1 MAIDEWAAEK
11 KSKLADEATKKGR
24 IFFSGERRGEEFNRG
39 CDHIHGLLV
48 DSHRLYASGSFS
60 TSTFLSIT
68 AIEETAKLEIAIYRQ
83 EGRTAPASNRHGDA
97 LFNHKSKHLIAL
109 QEVITIGDRLPKAIG
124 EQRVRELLD
133 MAETGDLLNL
143 REFALYIDSVDGAF
157 ICPGERISQSM
168 SREILLL
175 ALEVWDDRLV
185 GYSEHTYELDKELMQ
200 IFEDAAASIRT
211 LPPSPPAVL
220 P

>member
-1 MAIDEWAAEK
+1 MAIDEEAAQK
-11 KSKLADEATKKGR
+11 KLKLADEATKKGK
-24 IFFSGERRGEEFNRG
+24 IFFSGERRGEEFNHG

-48 DSHRLYASGSFS
+48 DSYRLYAAGSFS

-83 EGRTAPASNRHGDA
+83 EEQTAPVSNRYGDA

-109 QEVITIGDRLPKAIG
+109 QEVITIGDRLPKAIS

-133 MAETGDLLNL
+133 MAETGDLLYL
-143 REFALYIDSVDGAF
+143 RESALYIDSLNGSF
-157 ICPGERISQSM
+157 ICPSERVSQSA

-185 GYSEHTYELDKELMQ
+185 GYSEHTYELNKGLMK
-200 IFEDAAASIRT
+200 IFEDVS
-211 LPPSPPAVL
+211 SPIDRG
-220 P
+220 